1 MLLFNENHLRLF
13 IGYISAFAVVIQDFT
28 GIVLSRIAF
37 LDRLLSIVLV
47 IFFWDFFIIDSVYLS
62 ILRKFL
68 RLMSLL
74 SIKSHLASF
83 AIAHKIILRLLWL
96 VYLWILHSPDALN
109 FFTILGIGCVT
120 MGYGEMIIL
129 FGWALRS
136 KDLLPGHLAI
146 SVLKVDRMLLAI
158 LWPN

>member
-83 AIAHKIILRLLWL
+83 AIAHKIILRLL
-96 VYLWILHSPDALN
+96 
-109 FFTILGIGCVT
+109 
-120 MGYGEMIIL
+120 
-129 FGWALRS
+129 
-136 KDLLPGHLAI
+136 
-146 SVLKVDRMLLAI
+146 
-158 LWPN
+158 